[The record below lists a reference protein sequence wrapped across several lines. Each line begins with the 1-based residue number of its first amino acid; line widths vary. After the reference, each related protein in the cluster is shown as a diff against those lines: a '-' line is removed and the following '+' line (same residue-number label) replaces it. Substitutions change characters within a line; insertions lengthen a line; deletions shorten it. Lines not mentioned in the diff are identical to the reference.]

1 MVKEENLNFNEMM
14 NPDNL
19 PSEVVS
25 YLKAL
30 SILHMRIEK
39 FAPEA
44 LSGANPQE
52 QRSNLNKLYGAV
64 YTMIT
69 NLYDDATKEYKE
81 KADKYMKL
89 DLADYNME
97 DAFIDF
103 WRQIMLMHK
112 LNRQQYKKHGLI
124 SARAVST
131 YIAPEE
137 TNKENKT
144 SD

>member
-1 MVKEENLNFNEMM
+1 MVREESLNFHEMM

-44 LSGANPQE
+44 LAGVNPQE

-64 YTMIT
+64 YTMVM
-69 NLYDDATKEYKE
+69 NLYDDGDKDYKLHS
-81 KADKYMKL
+81 DKFMKL
-89 DLADYNME
+89 DLADYSE
-97 DAFIDF
+97 ESFIDF
-103 WRQIMLMHK
+103 WRLIMAIHK
-112 LNRQQYKKHGLI
+112 LNRAQYKKHGLI
-124 SARAVST
+124 SAKSVSAF
-131 YIAPEE
+131 IAPAE
-137 TNKENKT
+137 KEGE
-144 SD
+144 